1 MKWRHGV
8 LLVAT
13 ALAVVGAASTRGTTS
28 SATAATTKCLVVP
41 APLTKVLRSS
51 LAFSSGG
58 QLFYARAV
66 KSPAVAR
73 VYFVSAQIRSSQLGN
88 KRPIGTWAVDK
99 LAATATASPINATA
113 RSYSDLA
120 TPDSGALKLTM
131 ATPGAKASQACVT
144 KLIR

>member
-1 MKWRHGV
+1 
-8 LLVAT
+8 LVAT
-13 ALAVVGAASTRGTTS
+13 ALTAVCVVVGGASAHGITS
-28 SATAATTKCLVVP
+28 SATAIRTKCLVVP

-73 VYFVSAQIRSSQLGN
+73 VYFVSAQIRSSQLGS

-99 LAATATASPINATA
+99 LDATATASPINATA

-120 TPDSGALKLTM
+120 TPDNGALKLTM